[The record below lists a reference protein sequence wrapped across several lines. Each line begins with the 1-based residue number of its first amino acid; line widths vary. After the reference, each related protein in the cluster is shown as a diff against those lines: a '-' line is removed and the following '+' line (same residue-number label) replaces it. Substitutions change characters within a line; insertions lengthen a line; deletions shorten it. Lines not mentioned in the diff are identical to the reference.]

1 MIKLQY
7 KCKICEFLSKR
18 GVTEAEAMGKYLLE
32 LGVEEEKLLLE
43 TEADDT
49 TTNAYNV
56 LKLIQNEVLVH
67 QVFCFNVISV

>member
-1 MIKLQY
+1 
-7 KCKICEFLSKR
+7 
-18 GVTEAEAMGKYLLE
+18 MGRYLLE

-67 QVFCFNVISV
+67 QVFCFYVISVQSKHITGEGSADNSDL

>member
-1 MIKLQY
+1 
-7 KCKICEFLSKR
+7 
-18 GVTEAEAMGKYLLE
+18 MGKFLLE

-67 QVFCFNVISV
+67 QVFCFNVISVQSKHITGEGSADNSDL

>member
-1 MIKLQY
+1 
-7 KCKICEFLSKR
+7 
-18 GVTEAEAMGKYLLE
+18 MGKFLLE

-67 QVFCFNVISV
+67 QVVCFNNVISV

>member
-1 MIKLQY
+1 
-7 KCKICEFLSKR
+7 
-18 GVTEAEAMGKYLLE
+18 MGKFLLE

-56 LKLIQNEVLVH
+56 LKLIQNELLVH
-67 QVFCFNVISV
+67 QVFCFNVISAQSKNITGEGSADNSDL